1 MDGCD
6 IQGLANVQLMTFR
19 WRSWNS
25 SFVTS
30 FWYVT
35 WWRNARCEWLS
46 AAWVEKASSVA
57 ALQMFSQRSIQSP
70 QFNSEQQGPQSPVY
84 SHIKCEIRSQSD
96 FCPLA
101 VAYKVLRLL
110 NFIMSQWIWPL
121 TLSSVHFM
129 QWDINAIFC
138 HNSCMNYE
146 LWPCVVLTEILSL
159 SPFNSNQFILETK
172 WVFVPD
178 IINSL

>member
-46 AAWVEKASSVA
+46 AAWVENASSVA

-129 QWDINAIFC
+129 QWDMQYSAIIPAWIMSYDHAWYSQRSLAF
-138 HNSCMNYE
+138 HH
-146 LWPCVVLTEILSL
+146 LIL
-159 SPFNSNQFILETK
+159 
-172 WVFVPD
+172 
-178 IINSL
+178 INSFLRQNEYLCQI